1 MSLTTIAIIG
11 LVALIAL
18 IFLGMNIG
26 FAMIVVGFFGYWF
39 VMGFTPAFGLF
50 KTVPFVNASTYSL
63 VVAPLFVLM
72 GQFAFRSGM
81 SNGLL
86 TMAEKWLGGVRGGLG
101 YATIIACAG
110 FAAICGSTSATAAT
124 MGTIAYPKMK
134 ESGYADSLSGAI
146 IAAGGTLGILIP
158 PSTGFIIYGIVAEAS
173 IGRLFAAGIIPG
185 IILAICYCAAEWVQI
200 KKNPD
205 LAPGTEHY
213 TWKEKLASTKG
224 CLPILILFIAVI
236 GGMFIGIFS
245 AVEASAIGALLGFI
259 SLIIYRQLTWK
270 NVRLAVQDAIR
281 TWGMISIIVIGAY
294 FFGYFLAVTRVPMVL
309 ADLVVG
315 LNVNRWIILIAIM
328 VVYVI
333 MGCFMDTM
341 AMILLTVPIFLPL
354 LTEMGFDK
362 IWFGVLMV
370 LVMEC
375 GMITP
380 PVGICC
386 YVAAGTIKVP
396 LSQVFKGIWPFVVGI
411 IVASAITMAFPQLS
425 LWLPGLLYK

>member
-1 MSLTTIAIIG
+1 MIAIIG
-11 LVALIAL
+11 LILLIVL

-39 VMGFTPAFGLF
+39 VMGLTPALGLF
-50 KTVPFVNASTYSL
+50 RTVPFVNASSYAL
-63 VVAPLFVLM
+63 VVSPLFVLM
-72 GQFAFRSGM
+72 GQFAYRSGM

-86 TMAEKWLGGVRGGLG
+86 TAAERWLGNKRGGLG
-101 YATIIACAG
+101 YATIIACGG

-124 MGTIAYPKMK
+124 MGTLAYPKMK
-134 ESGYADSLSGAI
+134 ESGYDDSISGAI

-185 IILAICYCAAEWVQI
+185 IILAICYCLAEWVQI
-200 KKNPD
+200 KINPS
-205 LAPGTEHY
+205 LAPGTVKY
-213 TWKEKLASTKG
+213 SWKERFSSMKG
-224 CLPILILFIAVI
+224 CVPILLLFLAVI
-236 GGMFIGIFS
+236 GGMFIGLFS
-245 AVEASAIGALLGFI
+245 AVEASAMGALLGFI
-259 SLIIYRQLTWK
+259 SLILYRQLNFK
-270 NVRLAVQDAIR
+270 NIKLALKDAMY

-309 ADLVVG
+309 ADLVVS
-315 LNVNRWIILIAIM
+315 LNVNRWIILICIM
-328 VVYVI
+328 IVYVI

-370 LVMEC
+370 LVMET

-396 LSQVFKGIWPFVVGI
+396 LAKVFKGIWPFVVGI
-411 IVASAITMAFPQLS
+411 LVATVIVMAFPQLS